1 MIHRRVGLG
10 LTTKTLGITLVIL
23 ALIVSVTLTLS
34 HAFERLHTQTRTLA
48 TTEMEQLMTSVR
60 LVQQSESLGYLGM
73 RLASADSHASRRRA
87 LVDLT
92 DLTTWVNQLT
102 DRLAQMSNTP
112 ELILQ
117 VKDTQQQLQHNIT
130 ALNDRVAERIDGNQA
145 AGLLR
150 QIDVLSHNNREL
162 SGQLAV
168 LVGYFSATMR
178 QQMVNQSER
187 LADDIHTQQRN
198 LIALS
203 LLVLVFTLL
212 AGIYFEFRIVRRILH
227 LQRNVSS
234 PVVDIEA
241 FDTRGGDEISRLAK
255 TVRSYVQRIQ
265 SHELQ
270 MQKAHQE
277 MTYLAEHDALTG
289 LANRRHFHAA
299 VERLLCLG
307 HQLLCVS
314 IGDIDHFKKIND
326 HYGHAAGD
334 KVLVEL
340 SRLLE
345 QGLRES
351 DILAR
356 FGGEEFAL
364 VLPVNAPD
372 DGEQVLEKLRA
383 RIARQPMMLGSSSPV
398 QVSMSFGLALI
409 DTTPLGDTATQ
420 EQLEA
425 LLERALRA
433 ADRALYTA
441 KRSGRNQLAL
451 ASEDIHVQAV

>member
-34 HAFERLHTQTRTLA
+34 HAFERLHAQTRTLA

-150 QIDVLSHNNREL
+150 QIDALSHNNREL

-270 MQKAHQE
+270 MQKAHLE

-299 VERLLCLG
+299 VERLLRLG